1 MFAGFRQQTNP
12 MNRFYHQ
19 AKFLTSAARLEQ
31 SPPDTGAEVAFAGR
45 SNAGKSS
52 AINALCQQKSLA
64 RTSKTPGRTQLLNFF
79 ALDEAHRL
87 VDLPGYGYAKVA
99 EKIKLQWQAELA
111 AYLEQR
117 TSLRGVILLA
127 DVRHP
132 LKEFDLQMLEWSGN
146 IQLPVHILLTKA
158 DKLKRGAAA
167 KSLLQVTKAL
177 KEINGSH
184 SAQLFSALK
193 HQGIDQA
200 HAVLDKWLGL
210 DTAPDSLE
218 QP

>member
-1 MFAGFRQQTNP
+1 
-12 MNRFYHQ
+12 MNSFYHQ
-19 AKFLTSAARLEQ
+19 ARFLTSAAKLEQ

-79 ALDEAHRL
+79 ALDPEHRL

-99 EKIKLQWQAELA
+99 EQIKRQWQAELA

-127 DVRHP
+127 DARHP
-132 LKEFDLQMLEWSGN
+132 LKEFDLQMLEWSGQ
-146 IQLPVHILLTKA
+146 IQLPVHLLLTKA

-167 KSLLQVTKAL
+167 KSLQQVKQAL
-177 KEINGSH
+177 KQINGMH
-184 SAQLFSALK
+184 SVQLFSALK
-193 HQGIDQA
+193 RQGIDEV
-200 HAVLDKWLGL
+200 HAVLDKWLEVS
-210 DTAPDSLE
+210 APATPD
-218 QP
+218 